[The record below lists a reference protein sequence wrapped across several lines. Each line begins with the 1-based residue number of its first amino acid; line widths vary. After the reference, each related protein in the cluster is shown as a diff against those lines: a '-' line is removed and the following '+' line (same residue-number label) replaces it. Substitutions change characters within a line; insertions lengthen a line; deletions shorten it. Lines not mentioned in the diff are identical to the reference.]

1 MEQLEAW
8 MKHLGERAT
17 ELADYSVVWFGRLD
31 EPRRRLWFGERA
43 GHQWSI
49 SRPTAS
55 RWIRGRN
62 VPRQPADYRMIADFL
77 YERSRAHVERGGQ
90 WPLNLPT
97 EVARIERALRG
108 GDDTPDPPH
117 VRAHGLGSR
126 LRACRRIIEAQP
138 GSGALS
144 IVRAELE
151 GAVTVVRCRPGDTR
165 VPLSTCGRILL
176 AAHRAG
182 RLPSVIGRL
191 ADRVER
197 SVIARLPFLGA
208 ELALATD
215 HLAPRIEAL
224 AAMCVDLITDYL
236 EQPATVIVLDDAHCV
251 APECRAVLSQVMEGL
266 DGHSTR
272 LYEIHGAPVTGGEHA
287 LIETITPPPL
297 DRLASCIL
305 PHVEERVKGLPRLMS
320 ASCRLDER
328 GRGGLGRLEV
338 LLRLVINGHRPP
350 PASQWPES
358 LREALTDNALVA
370 LHVIRVLGAPVL
382 QGFIADVLAEL
393 DARDG
398 LALCETAWLL
408 EPVRPGGHPDQ
419 TRSDD
424 YLQLADRCLF
434 DALPPHTPEAILRP
448 IAARLAAAIGER
460 QPVLLDQDPGA
471 HWALL
476 GQLYG
481 QLGQHRAAIEAYRRA
496 HHADRAS
503 PTGAGRG
510 AYAEECERILDT
522 VRHDDTFNPLFAL
535 DLLRDRWYRL
545 IIDGSYARAEEV
557 IALCES
563 WVRQYGDQT
572 WASRRARIEAVLVAK
587 ACEATWLC
595 GRAHIQ
601 CRSGRPGEA
610 LTSIRDALALL
621 VGCALIGEQRSW
633 AVSWL
638 EALLDTRTPSEGAP
652 PSSEALA
659 SDFLRQLHPLAETI
673 TTIEDRE
680 VRDRL
685 QGRIE
690 RLIVT
695 LLKEAGLALAKLG
708 LLTRAEAVLCM
719 AEAALAVTNRDR
731 SLDPARRIWASIAVH
746 RGFVAW
752 RMGRHSL
759 AFRLLY
765 RAVED
770 AAMTGDWRLG
780 LWAKVG
786 RVHLLVQRGDEARAE
801 ARLLADELMQMSGRA
816 SDHLLDAYC
825 HYLCG
830 AVRQHEAWY
839 RLIAGGHGAAA
850 VLTEGVKTLDDAVR
864 DDLTEAMARYDD
876 AIRRVPVRC
885 FETLYAHMR
894 RCEVLLLYPAL
905 LSGESAISA
914 IDAFVVQCEAIEAR
928 REHAIGLR
936 LRAVVLARGADH
948 EGAAAMFTA
957 ADALLDLVGDTV
969 ERARN
974 SIWRAVMLD
983 APLDPVA
990 VRVVMCNDQAFES
1003 HIVIEALPTTWRA
1016 PPRAAK

>member
-17 ELADYSVVWFGRLD
+17 ELAEYSVAWFNRLD
-31 EPRRRLWFGERA
+31 DPRKQLWFGERA
-43 GHQWSI
+43 AHQWGI

-77 YERSRAHVERGGQ
+77 YERSRAHVDRGGD

-108 GDDTPDPPH
+108 EDAPPDPPH
-117 VRAHGLGSR
+117 VVAPGLGSR
-126 LRACRRIIEAQP
+126 LRARRRVIEAQP
-138 GSGALS
+138 GSGALA
-144 IVRAELE
+144 IVGAELE

-165 VPLSTCGRILL
+165 APLSTCGRILL

-182 RLPSVIGRL
+182 RLPSVMGRL
-191 ADRVER
+191 ADRTQR
-197 SVIARLPFLGA
+197 SVIARIPYLGA

-215 HLAPRIEAL
+215 PLAPRLEAL
-224 AAMCVDLITDYL
+224 ASMCIDLITDHI
-236 EQPATVIVLDDAHCV
+236 EQPTTVVVLDDAQFI
-251 APECRAVLSQVMEGL
+251 APECRAVLSQVMERL
-266 DGHSTR
+266 DGHTTR
-272 LYEIHGAPVTGGEHA
+272 LYEIHGGPVPDGETAP
-287 LIETITPPPL
+287 IETVTPPPL
-297 DRLASCIL
+297 DRLVACVG
-305 PHVEERVKGLPRLMS
+305 PHVEERVKDVHRLVA
-320 ASCRLDER
+320 ASCRADEHGR
-328 GRGGLGRLEV
+328 GRLGRLEV
-338 LLRLVINGHRPP
+338 LLRLVINGHRRPP
-350 PASQWPES
+350 THPWPES
-358 LREALTDNALVA
+358 LKELLTDDALIA

-398 LALCETAWLL
+398 LTLCETAWLF
-408 EPVRPGGHPDQ
+408 EPVRPDGHPDQ

-434 DALPPHTPEAILRP
+434 DALPPHPPPRVLSAIATRLEAAL
-448 IAARLAAAIGER
+448 GER
-460 QPVLLDQDPGA
+460 QRVLLDQDPGA

-481 QLGQHRAAIEAYRRA
+481 QLGHYRAAIEAYRRA
-496 HHADRAS
+496 HHADRAN
-503 PTGAGRG
+503 PTTGRG
-510 AYAEECERILDT
+510 AYVDECEHILDT
-522 VRHDDTFNPLFAL
+522 VRHDDGFNPLFAL

-545 IIDGSYARAEEV
+545 IIDGSYTLAEEV
-557 IALCES
+557 ITRCEA
-563 WVRQYGDQT
+563 WVRHYHDRAT
-572 WASRRARIEAVLVAK
+572 TRRRGRTEAFLVAK
-587 ACEATWLC
+587 SCEATWLC

-610 LTSIRDALALL
+610 LTSIRGALALL

-638 EALLDTRTPSEGAP
+638 QGVLDPATRSERP
-652 PSSEALA
+652 TPSSEALA
-659 SDFLRQLHPLAETI
+659 SDFLRQIHPLDERIAA
-673 TTIEDRE
+673 IEDGD
-680 VRDRL
+680 VRDQLR
-685 QGRIE
+685 GRSE

-708 LLTRAEAVLCM
+708 LLPRAEAVLDM
-719 AEAALAVTNRDR
+719 AEAALAVSNRDR

-759 AFRLLY
+759 SFRLLY

-770 AAMTGDWRLG
+770 AALTGDWRLG

-801 ARLLADELMQMSGRA
+801 ARLLADELMQMSGQT

-830 AVRQHEAWY
+830 AVSQHEALH
-839 RLIAGGHGAAA
+839 RLIADGHSAATL
-850 VLTEGVKTLDDAVR
+850 LTDGIETLDDAVR
-864 DDLTEAMARYDD
+864 ADLTEAMARYDE
-876 AIRRVPVRC
+876 AIRRAPVRG
-885 FETLYAHMR
+885 FETLYARMR
-894 RCEVLLLYPAL
+894 RCEVKLLYPAL
-905 LSGESAISA
+905 ASAEGA
-914 IDAFVVQCEAIEAR
+914 LATIDAFIAQCEVIEAR

-936 LRAVVLARGADH
+936 LRAVALARGGDHGGAD
-948 EGAAAMFTA
+948 AAFTA
-957 ADALLDLVGDTV
+957 ADALLDVVGDTV
-969 ERARN
+969 ERARS
-974 SIWRAVMLD
+974 SIWRAVMLGG
-983 APLDPVA
+983 PLEPGA
-990 VRVVMCNDQAFES
+990 VRVVMCNDQYLES
-1003 HIVIEALPTTWRA
+1003 HIVIEALPMTWRA
-1016 PPRAAK
+1016 RTHAAE